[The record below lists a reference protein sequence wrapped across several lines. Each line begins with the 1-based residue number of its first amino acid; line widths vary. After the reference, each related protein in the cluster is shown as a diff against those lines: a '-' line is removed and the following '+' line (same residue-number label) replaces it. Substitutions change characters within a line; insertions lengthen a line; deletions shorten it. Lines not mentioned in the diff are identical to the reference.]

1 MSTMDGIGSQTAS
14 QWSPAL
20 SSLSSALSTYLQDKM
35 LKKVDVDSSGSV
47 EQNEFRAAM
56 EQLTTKLGVAMGEE
70 ESNGLFTSLDTS
82 ADGTLDGDELGQLIR
97 HVFAAPTNTQDFL
110 AGRGGDAGQALD
122 FDAIDADGDGTL
134 TRAEFDRVASSSA
147 SGSSDAQVEESA
159 AVGTANAKSLAEAQT
174 ALASPAGNAVTAS
187 DPMKALLA
195 KADADGNGQVSS
207 GEVDRFIAQLASQ
220 MQLALTQLK
229 DTSATQRQA

>member
-1 MSTMDGIGSQTAS
+1 MSTVEGIGSQTAS

-20 SSLSSALSTYLQDKM
+20 SSLGSALSTYLQDKM
-35 LKKVDVDSSGSV
+35 LRKVDTDSNGSV

-70 ESNGLFTSLDTS
+70 ESNGLFSSLDAS
-82 ADGTLDGDELGQLIR
+82 GDGTLDGDELGQLIR

-110 AGRGGDAGQALD
+110 AGRVGDSGQAFD

-134 TRAEFDRVASSSA
+134 TRAEFDRVASSNTQA
-147 SGSSDAQVEESA
+147 EEGA
-159 AVGTANAKSLAEAQT
+159 VVGTANAKSLADVQT
-174 ALASPAGNAVTAS
+174 ALARPMGNTVAAS

-195 KADADGNGQVSS
+195 SADADRNGQVSS
-207 GEVDRFIAQLASQ
+207 GEVNQFIAQLASQ
-220 MQLALTQLK
+220 MQLALTQFK
-229 DTSATQRQA
+229 SAQATQRQR